1 MFFSFFKVFISAF
14 LVSSLAE
21 HLYLIPKASSS
32 KPNDELGITLAIF
45 TMYPKSDKRCKKKQ

>member
-14 LVSSLAE
+14 QVSSLAE